1 MDKFLIYISY
11 DQFEYTNYFH
21 LAVNDEV
28 VVDFCPVERLDDL
41 FKTIIEKGRTVK
53 SFELD
58 VIQDENASEW
68 DCLEAFQEHGI
79 KILSLSNR
87 NPEQLCQRMNQLF
100 DSEYVISGEDYS
112 YDKKFI
118 SVLWSGNCVLQSE
131 NCEHSETLRQA
142 KEILKHGG
150 EEMTELAR
158 IIKEKYERLN
168 KHE

>member
-1 MDKFLIYISY
+1 MYISY

-28 VVDFCPVERLDDL
+28 IINFCPVERLDDL
-41 FKTIIEKGRTVK
+41 FKTIIEKRRTIE

-68 DCLEAFQEHGI
+68 DYLEAFQQHGF
-79 KILSLSNR
+79 KIRSLSNR
-87 NPEQLCQRMNQLF
+87 NSEQLCHVMNQLF
-100 DSEYVISGEDYS
+100 DGKYGISGKDDS
-112 YDKKFI
+112 YDKKLI
-118 SVLWSGNCVLQSE
+118 SVLWSGNCVLPSK
-131 NCEHSETLRQA
+131 NCEHSKMLRQEE
-142 KEILKHGG
+142 EILIRSD

>member
-87 NPEQLCQRMNQLF
+87 NPEQLCQRMN
-100 DSEYVISGEDYS
+100 
-112 YDKKFI
+112 DKK
-118 SVLWSGNCVLQSE
+118 
-131 NCEHSETLRQA
+131 
-142 KEILKHGG
+142 
-150 EEMTELAR
+150 
-158 IIKEKYERLN
+158 
-168 KHE
+168 